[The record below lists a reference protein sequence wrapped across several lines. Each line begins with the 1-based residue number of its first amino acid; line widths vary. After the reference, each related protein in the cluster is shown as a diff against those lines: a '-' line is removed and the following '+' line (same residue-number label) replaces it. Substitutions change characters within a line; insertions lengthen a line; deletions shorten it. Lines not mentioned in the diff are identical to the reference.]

1 MENVTTDWLVDELE
15 SMRLIGFNTF
25 KIVEIQTNKIIG
37 TIDMKIESEVTYL
50 SLLILHQDYINKGYG
65 TNIYKELEKY
75 IKSLKSKSIRI
86 DVVTKNNVNVLEFW
100 VRNGFTKDKE
110 IELNWSGMILPAVS
124 MTKKLYII

>member
-1 MENVTTDWLVDELE
+1 
-15 SMRLIGFNTF
+15 MRLIGFNTF